1 MFLKVMGSKEIAKGT
16 TAGYKSFVYQIILC
30 AVYTIFVGVISC
42 IAAVVPYAKGRRL
55 PLRPR
60 GTPLP
65 DSPHLMAPRGR
76 YAQAVGYHW
85 GESACFYATEE
96 GCATLYDHIYSG
108 ERSPNISLLP
118 RPSLTFS
125 RCSAST
131 SHISSGDNGLGESF
145 VVFAFVAF
153 ANTSFVLLKAGCYAT
168 LDFDF
173 MAAASLASLILVFT
187 PALLI
192 AIYCFDSSVAA
203 LYIAMCAPTPRH
215 THDTYTWS
223 THLCQGGHTLL
234 SISPLVPHGRY
245 APHFALV
252 PCFGARLTYN
262 VRRMLRGEDGPWTT
276 LNAHAAASAKARE
289 SMSEGFPPPSTPS
302 GREGAGGPAD
312 ARPQPQTRGSVAA
325 VEGSMEAAAQEQS
338 RAPAASEVVEERA

>member
-1 MFLKVMGSKEIAKGT
+1 MGSKEIAKGT

-30 AVYTIFVGVISC
+30 AVYTIIVGVISC
-42 IAAVVPYAKGRRL
+42 ITAVVPYAKGRRL

-173 MAAASLASLILVFT
+173 MATASLASLILVFT

-215 THDTYTWS
+215 THTTRTRGPPIS
-223 THLCQGGHTLL
+223 ARAATHSSPYLPWCHVAGTRRTLPWCHASARGLPTTCGGCYGGRMA
-234 SISPLVPHGRY
+234 HGR
-245 APHFALV
+245 L
-252 PCFGARLTYN
+252 
-262 VRRMLRGEDGPWTT
+262 
-276 LNAHAAASAKARE
+276 
-289 SMSEGFPPPSTPS
+289 SMPMPP
-302 GREGAGGPAD
+302 
-312 ARPQPQTRGSVAA
+312 RPQRPARACRRASLRPRLPRAARGPEGRPTPDRSRRRAA
-325 VEGSMEAAAQEQS
+325 
-338 RAPAASEVVEERA
+338 R